1 MYIGTERNVGLR
13 GLLVVIDT
21 YTWVKNTS
29 THFKYYRGEHIL
41 SDAKSALREN
51 AKMQTRADE
60 PLKVRLRK
68 AIFTCLYLF
77 TSKT

>member
-1 MYIGTERNVGLR
+1 MRADRQFSSYS
-13 GLLVVIDT
+13 
-21 YTWVKNTS
+21 TS

-60 PLKVRLRK
+60 PLKVRLRR
-68 AIFTCLYLF
+68 AIFTF
-77 TSKT
+77 FVTSTGSNYYKGKQFLGCP